1 MQGLFYHWKR
11 YAGMVFLTIF
21 AVDKEACEQLF
32 ETMQEPRTS
41 TYTIARIP
49 LTIEMDRH
57 DSLWEAMD
65 NYRPFLYD
73 GREAP
78 ADVAF
83 KLSVVDRLNDTPCRL
98 LSSRRNPENGADN
111 MDIYL
116 GEDGLYRFDLFQA
129 GTCKAVVHTHPP
141 FHTAE
146 AVFEGCLEERHQAL
160 NCAVMLCYMLAA
172 TGRNA
177 LLIHASVVVNNGR
190 GYVFLGKSGTGKSTH
205 SHLWLQHVEGSTL
218 LNDDNPVVG
227 ITDSEIRIYGSPW
240 SGKTACY
247 RNIGVPIAAFVRL
260 KQAGSNLLHRL
271 TPAESYAS
279 LLASSGTA
287 FGIGNLNGQKAR
299 LLSQLA
305 EACPCMLMECRP
317 DQEAAQLCSQQ
328 LECRP

>member
-1 MQGLFYHWKR
+1 
-11 YAGMVFLTIF
+11 MVFLTIF
-21 AVDKEACEQLF
+21 AVDKEACERLF
-32 ETMQEPRTS
+32 ETMQEPQTS

-65 NYRPFLYD
+65 NYRPFLCCE
-73 GREAP
+73 REAP
-78 ADVAF
+78 ADAAF
-83 KLSVVDRLNDTPCRL
+83 RLSVVNRLDTDRPYRL

-111 MDIYL
+111 MDIYS

-129 GTCKAVVHTHPP
+129 GTCQAVMHTHPP
-141 FHTAE
+141 FRTAE
-146 AVFEGCLEERHQAL
+146 VMIKGCLEERRRAF
-160 NCAVMLCYMLAA
+160 NSAVMLCYMLAA

-177 LLIHASVVVNNGR
+177 LLIHASVVVNKGK

-205 SHLWLQHVEGSTL
+205 SRLWLQHIDGSTL

-227 ITDSEIRIYGSPW
+227 ITGSEVWVYGSPW

-247 RNIGVPIAAFVRL
+247 RNIGVPVAAFVRL
-260 KQAGSNLLHRL
+260 KQAANNLLHRL

-287 FGIGNLNGQKAR
+287 LGIESLSEQRAR
-299 LLSQLA
+299 LLAQLA

-317 DQEAAQLCSQQ
+317 DKEAALLSSQQ
-328 LECRP
+328 LQPQP

>member
-1 MQGLFYHWKR
+1 
-11 YAGMVFLTIF
+11 MVFLTIF

-32 ETMQEPRTS
+32 ETMQDPRTS

-49 LTIEMDRH
+49 LTIEMDRR
-57 DSLWEAMD
+57 DSLWEVMD
-65 NYRPFLYD
+65 NYRPFLCD
-73 GREAP
+73 GREVP
-78 ADVAF
+78 ADAAF
-83 KLSVVDRLNDTPCRL
+83 KLSVVDRLNDMPCRL

-111 MDIYL
+111 MDIYT
-116 GEDGLYRFDLFQA
+116 DDAGLCRFDLFQA
-129 GTCKAVVHTHPP
+129 GACKAVVHTHPP
-141 FHTAE
+141 FHTAK
-146 AVFEGCLEERHQAL
+146 AVLEGSLEERRRAL
-160 NCAVMLCYMLAA
+160 DCAVMLCYMLAA

-177 LLIHASVVVNNGR
+177 LLIHASVVVSNGR

-205 SHLWLQHVEGSTL
+205 SRLWLQHVEGCTL

-227 ITDSEIRIYGSPW
+227 ITDSEIRVYGSPW

-247 RNIGVPIAAFVRL
+247 RNIGVPVAAFVRL

-287 FGIGNLNGQKAR
+287 FGIDSLNEQKAR

-305 EACPCMLMECRP
+305 EACPCMLLECRP
-317 DQEAAQLCSQQ
+317 DKEAAQLCSQQ
-328 LECRP
+328 LRPLP